1 MSVKKNA
8 LGKNAVDEA
17 WLAADA
23 GTVVNL
29 DRARSQM
36 EGALIFGMSHAFYGG
51 ATMKAGV
58 TDQSNFDTCA
68 RINSHGIPPA
78 PLPRR

>member
-8 LGKNAVDEA
+8 LGKNAIDEA

-36 EGALIFGMSHAFYGG
+36 EGALIFGMSHAFYG
-51 ATMKAGV
+51 T
-58 TDQSNFDTCA
+58 
-68 RINSHGIPPA
+68 
-78 PLPRR
+78 RR